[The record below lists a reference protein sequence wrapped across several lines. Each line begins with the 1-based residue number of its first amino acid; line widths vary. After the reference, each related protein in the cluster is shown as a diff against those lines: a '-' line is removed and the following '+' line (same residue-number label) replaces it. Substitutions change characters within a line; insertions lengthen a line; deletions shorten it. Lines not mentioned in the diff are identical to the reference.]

1 MMDKDMKKIVMKFGG
16 TSVATGENIRNVA
29 NLVAE
34 SIKQGSGVIVVVS
47 ALDGV
52 TDELFEA
59 AEQARKEKQAY
70 TQAFKQRMLER
81 HCVAITKAI
90 KNSAVRKEVEQ
101 TVGKIIDELE
111 KVLTGICYV
120 GELTPK
126 SKDYVLSFG
135 ERLSAPI
142 VCGALRDV
150 KLESQ
155 SLTGKEAGIVTDS
168 DFGDANPLLNVTMHQ
183 LKERIAPLLE
193 KGIIPVV
200 SGYIAATQDGV
211 VTTLG
216 RGGSDYTA
224 TLLGAALAAD
234 EVWIWTDVDGLMT
247 ADPKIV
253 PNAKMLP
260 ALSYQEAAE
269 MAIFGAKAMHPR
281 ALEPIIRENIPARIR
296 NVFNPENPG
305 TLISSEEATNRTDA
319 VKAVALIRDV
329 AMVNVSGAGMV
340 GAPGSYAKI
349 FDVLGRSGINVM
361 MISAAASEGNISLVV
376 RRNVLGRAISA
387 LEIALLGRGLVSDVT
402 AEDDVCVIAAMGAK
416 MKGTLGVA
424 SRVFTTV
431 AKKGINIRM
440 IAQGSSE
447 LNISFVVKETD
458 GVAVVRAIHEEFNLG
473 KAIQSNSDGKIKSFI
488 ETL

>member
-1 MMDKDMKKIVMKFGG
+1 MKKIVMKFGG

-34 SIKQGSGVIVVVS
+34 SVKQGSGVIVVVS

-70 TQAFKQRMLER
+70 IQAFKQRMLER

-90 KNSAVRKEVEQ
+90 KNSTVQKEVEQ
-101 TVGKIIDELE
+101 TIGKIIDELE

-142 VCGALRDV
+142 VCGALRDL
-150 KLESQ
+150 KLK
-155 SLTGKEAGIVTDS
+155 SLAFTGKEAGIVTDS
-168 DFGDANPLLNVTMHQ
+168 IFGDANPLFNVTKHQ
-183 LKERIAPLLE
+183 LKERIEPFLE
-193 KGIIPVV
+193 EKVIPVV

-224 TLLGAALAAD
+224 TIIAAALAMD
-234 EVWIWTDVDGLMT
+234 EVWIWTDVDGIMT
-247 ADPKIV
+247 ADPKII
-253 PNAKMLP
+253 PSARLLP
-260 ALSYQEAAE
+260 QLSYQEAAE
-269 MAIFGAKAMHPR
+269 LAIFGAKAMHPR
-281 ALEPIIRENIPARIR
+281 ALEPIMKENIPARIR

-305 TLISSEEATNRTDA
+305 TLISGDTTTTRKDA
-319 VKAVALIRDV
+319 VKAVAVIKDV
-329 AMVNVSGAGMV
+329 AMINVSGGGMV
-340 GAPGSYAKI
+340 GAPGSYARI
-349 FDVLGRSGINVM
+349 LDLLGKNGINVM
-361 MISAAASEGNISLVV
+361 MISAAASEANISIII
-376 RRNVLGRAISA
+376 RRNLLGRALST
-387 LEIALLGRGLVSDVT
+387 LEIVLLGRGFASDVT
-402 AEDDVCVIAAMGAK
+402 AEDDVSVVAAMGAN
-416 MKGTLGVA
+416 MKGTPGVA
-424 SRVFTTV
+424 SRIFNTQ
-431 AKKGINIRM
+431 AKNGINIRM

-447 LNISFVVKETD
+447 LNISFVVKEHD
-458 GVAVVRAIHEEFNLG
+458 GKAAVQAIHDEFKL
-473 KAIQSNSDGKIKSFI
+473 DKI
-488 ETL
+488 